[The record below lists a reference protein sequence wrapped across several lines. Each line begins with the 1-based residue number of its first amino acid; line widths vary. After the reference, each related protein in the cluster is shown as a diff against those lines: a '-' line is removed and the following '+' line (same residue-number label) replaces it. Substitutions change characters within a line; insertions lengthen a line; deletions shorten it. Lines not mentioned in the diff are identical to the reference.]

1 MKNKMKYVLILSLML
16 VLPDCYFVTQIQHAL
31 HGSPDTNELGGS
43 LELQCLT
50 CQRCYSS
57 YAQSCKG
64 LILQIRLYDVWTQ
77 EAEKGS
83 SLQTFAN
90 EVFVAWAE

>member
-1 MKNKMKYVLILSLML
+1 ML
-16 VLPDCYFVTQIQHAL
+16 VLHGCNIAIQTQ
-31 HGSPDTNELGGS
+31 HGSTDTNELGGS

-50 CQRCYSS
+50 CQQWYSS

-64 LILQIRLYDVWTQ
+64 LILQIWLYDVWIQ

-90 EVFVAWAE
+90 EVFVACAE